1 MLYNASGRRVHP
13 RIRIAGA
20 ALLVSAVLLGAV
32 GGGIASAAKS
42 PSKGGPTTTFTV
54 TGKYHGTLT
63 LSDPMRNCSL
73 TNGRHMAGLGG
84 ASIDA
89 TLHGKLSGLSYSTW
103 IFLASATEGGTN
115 MIQKGLSQTSA
126 YGASL
131 QPVIPGGST
140 NLGFFASSGKITV
153 GNQKGAA
160 TYKMSYDNGSGKA
173 NAGNVTI
180 SGTWDCPVTIQS

>member
-1 MLYNASGRRVHP
+1 
-13 RIRIAGA
+13 
-20 ALLVSAVLLGAV
+20 
-32 GGGIASAAKS
+32 
-42 PSKGGPTTTFTV
+42 
-54 TGKYHGTLT
+54 
-63 LSDPMRNCSL
+63 
-73 TNGRHMAGLGG
+73 MAGLGG

-131 QPVIPGGST
+131 QPVIPGGSS